1 VSAWQKAVENIPKRH
16 PAEPFDALAQEVDQL
31 KTSLLSVDTIRSLAK
46 SLQCSDEANC
56 LERLESWKISVVKF
70 VTEFKSKF
78 SSYQDITVPMLAG
91 VTDIMVAMQE
101 MRTRRLAFADV
112 ETLDKLRYLLLEI
125 DSLPEKNL
133 DIVLAADESP
143 AMVIC
148 IDVLRDLGRSW
159 MSSQSIVN
167 DENEVTK
174 VTPKSVVFHFR
185 DAEEPEETA
194 GLC

>member
-1 VSAWQKAVENIPKRH
+1 MDRRVCMAYLI
-16 PAEPFDALAQEVDQL
+16 
-31 KTSLLSVDTIRSLAK
+31 SVCIRIF
-46 SLQCSDEANC
+46 
-56 LERLESWKISVVKF
+56 LERRERELSEF

-101 MRTRRLAFADV
+101 MRTRRLEFADV

>member
-1 VSAWQKAVENIPKRH
+1 
-16 PAEPFDALAQEVDQL
+16 
-31 KTSLLSVDTIRSLAK
+31 
-46 SLQCSDEANC
+46 
-56 LERLESWKISVVKF
+56 
-70 VTEFKSKF
+70 
-78 SSYQDITVPMLAG
+78 MLAG